1 MRKFLHQMVLRKIHD
16 RADTVNAQKRS
27 GAVPLTNSDAATRQ
41 LYARALARLADW
53 FAVQPP

>member
-1 MRKFLHQMVLRKIHD
+1 MVLRKIHD

-27 GAVPLTNSDAATRQ
+27 GAVPLTDSVAATRQ

-53 FAVQPP
+53 FAAQPP